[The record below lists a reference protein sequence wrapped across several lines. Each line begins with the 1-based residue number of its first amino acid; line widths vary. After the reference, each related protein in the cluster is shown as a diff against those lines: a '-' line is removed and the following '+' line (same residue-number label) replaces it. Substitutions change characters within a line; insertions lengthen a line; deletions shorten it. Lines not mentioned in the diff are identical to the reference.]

1 MKSILLSTFMAGAL
15 SSELKLM
22 SSKTNNLRASFD
34 ATNLKFKLGIDKV
47 TSDMRIE
54 ILNKNL
60 EVIIGAKSTLPSEKV
75 DKVDSDPG
83 EMSQTTDDWYWDASA
98 GSVGNGGSLK
108 YKTKL
113 SEQTF
118 EIGYGQSGYGN
129 NLSIAQD
136 SCSSDKECE
145 YTISG
150 AEFQPNDIIYI
161 AACQKDDRSTAD
173 KGMTCSI
180 QQLNSYGHVVE
191 PTDMTNQF
199 KFSTYYPMGVVMPN
213 VDGECAETCVDGYGK
228 MTEGFQENT
237 VDNGPEVANTHT
249 AYQVVLPSDYCN
261 LEEHITYSENCA
273 RPVPL
278 SAVCEICD

>member
-22 SSKTNNLRASFD
+22 SSQTNNLRASFD
-34 ATNLKFKLGIDKV
+34 ETNLKFKLGIDKV

-54 ILNKNL
+54 ILNENL
-60 EVIIGAKSTLPSEKV
+60 EVIIGAKSTLPSEKL

-98 GSVGNGGSLK
+98 GSGVGNGGK
-108 YKTKL
+108 TTYKTLL

-118 EIGYGQSGYGN
+118 EIGYGQTEYGN
-129 NLSIAQD
+129 ALAIQSACAPEGN
-136 SCSSDKECE
+136 ECE

-150 AEFQPNDIIYI
+150 AAFQTNDIIYI
-161 AACQKDDRSTAD
+161 AACQKDDRSTTD
-173 KGMTCSI
+173 NKMTCSI
-180 QQLNSYGHVVE
+180 QQLNAYGHVIS
-191 PTDMTNQF
+191 PTDMTRKF

-213 VDGECAETCVDGYGK
+213 AAGECAETCVDGYGK

-237 VDNGPEVANTHT
+237 ANNGPTADNT
-249 AYQVVLPSDYCN
+249 AYQVVQTSDYCN

-273 RPVPL
+273 RP
-278 SAVCEICD
+278 SGAGAVCDICD